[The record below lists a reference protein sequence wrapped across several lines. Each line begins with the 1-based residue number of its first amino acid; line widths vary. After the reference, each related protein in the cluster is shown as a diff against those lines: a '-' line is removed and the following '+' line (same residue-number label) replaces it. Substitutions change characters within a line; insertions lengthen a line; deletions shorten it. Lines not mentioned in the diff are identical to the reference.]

1 MQVTALNA
9 WLRTQAL
16 AGLLVCIWLL
26 AFAPTYGPPPG
37 WLLACGVV
45 LSYALLVWLLRA
57 GRRIAD
63 LATIA
68 RLLGLAGLLATAGP
82 TATFGWWCGAVAV
95 VCADL
100 LDGALARRF
109 GGSEA
114 GAVLDMEAD
123 QLVVFGLAATLVQQG
138 GGGHVLVLP
147 AMRWAFVLASWWLG
161 IPAHEPKP
169 VDGDNRRGRLV
180 CAAVLMALLLA
191 VAPGVPRTGGDL
203 ATAVAVLLL
212 GWSFSGDA
220 RHLVARRNARSVA

>member
-1 MQVTALNA
+1 MPVTALNA
-9 WLRTQAL
+9 WLRTQSL
-16 AGLLVCIWLL
+16 AWLLVCIWLL
-26 AFAPTYGPPPG
+26 ASTPPSGPNG
-37 WLLACGVV
+37 LLLASGLVV
-45 LSYALLVWLLRA
+45 SFALLVGLLRA

-68 RLLGLAGLLATAGP
+68 RLVALAILVATAGP
-82 TATFGWWCGAVAV
+82 TATLGWWCGAVAV

-123 QLVVFGLAATLVQQG
+123 QLVVFGLTATLVQQG
-138 GGGHVLVLP
+138 GGVHVLALP

-169 VDGDNRRGRLV
+169 VEGDNRRGRLV
-180 CAAVLMALLLA
+180 CAAVMVALLLA
-191 VAPGVPRTGGDL
+191 LAPGVPRMAGDV

-220 RHLVARRNARSVA
+220 RHLLARRSTRSVA

>member
-1 MQVTALNA
+1 VPVTALNA
-9 WLRTQAL
+9 WLRTQSL
-16 AGLLVCIWLL
+16 AWLPVCAWLL
-26 AFAPTYGPPPG
+26 ATAPPSGPNG
-37 WLLACGVV
+37 LLLAGGIG
-45 LSYALLVWLLRA
+45 LSFVLLVGLLRA

-63 LATIA
+63 VATIA
-68 RLLGLAGLLATAGP
+68 RLSALAVLVATAGP
-82 TATFGWWCGAVAV
+82 AATLGWWCAAVAV
-95 VCADL
+95 VFADL

-123 QLVVFGLAATLVQQG
+123 QLVVFGLAATLVRQG
-138 GGGHVLVLP
+138 GGVHVLALP

-169 VDGDNRRGRLV
+169 VEGDNRRGRLV
-180 CAAVLMALLLA
+180 CAAVMVALLLA
-191 VAPGVPRTGGDL
+191 LAPGVPRMAGDV

-220 RHLVARRNARSVA
+220 RHLLARRSTRSVA

>member
-1 MQVTALNA
+1 MQSLA
-9 WLRTQAL
+9 W
-16 AGLLVCIWLL
+16 LLVCVWLL
-26 AFAPTYGPPPG
+26 AATPPAGPNG
-37 WLLACGVV
+37 ILLASGVL
-45 LSYALLVWLLRA
+45 LSFALLVGLLHA

-68 RLLGLAGLLATAGP
+68 RLLGLALLVATAGP
-82 TATFGWWCGAVAV
+82 AATLGWWCGAVAV

-109 GGSEA
+109 GGSDA

-138 GGGHVLVLP
+138 GGAHVLVLP
-147 AMRWAFVLASWWLG
+147 AMRWTFVLASWWLG

-180 CAAVLMALLLA
+180 CAAVLVALLLA
-191 VAPGVPRTGGDL
+191 LAPGVPRMAGDV

-220 RHLVARRNARSVA
+220 RHLLARRSPRRVA